1 MELPGK
7 LGYSFVGDESIE
19 FVRSPRSFIEKRRKS
34 HGSVFQGRVINKP
47 HVFLTSNISVQELLK
62 GRAVEC
68 AFDPP
73 IQSH

>member
-19 FVRSPRSFIEKRRKS
+19 FVRSPRSFIEKRRKN

-47 HVFLTSNISVQELLK
+47 HVFLTSNSSVQELLK
-62 GRAVEC
+62 GR
-68 AFDPP
+68 P
-73 IQSH
+73 IESVYKIVYN